1 MISFKNSCAFW
12 YNMSISIIF
21 LMLFYY
27 EILDLFVKNL
37 NYNKEDKKVQYI
49 RTNERLVNLECQAKF
64 FSSYSNSLNF
74 LKKEVML
81 FIK

>member
-1 MISFKNSCAFW
+1 MISFKNSCAFS
-12 YNMSISIIF
+12 YNMSISIIL

-49 RTNERLVNLECQAKF
+49 
-64 FSSYSNSLNF
+64 
-74 LKKEVML
+74 
-81 FIK
+81 

>member
-12 YNMSISIIF
+12 YNISISIIL

-27 EILDLFVKNL
+27 KILDLFVKNL

-49 RTNERLVNLECQAKF
+49 
-64 FSSYSNSLNF
+64 
-74 LKKEVML
+74 
-81 FIK
+81 

>member
-1 MISFKNSCAFW
+1 
-12 YNMSISIIF
+12 MSISIIL

-49 RTNERLVNLECQAKF
+49 RTNE
-64 FSSYSNSLNF
+64 S
-74 LKKEVML
+74 
-81 FIK
+81 